1 MPSNKAALGATVGV
15 GVVKM
20 CFVLVAALFS
30 DSLGRRPI
38 LLTSAAGVAAS
49 MAALGAALSSA
60 GSAASV
66 AATVASVLAF
76 MAAFSVGLGPLA
88 GTYSAEV
95 MPLRLRAQ
103 GASLGMAVNRLT
115 CALVSM
121 TFISLADAITMPG
134 CFFLYA
140 GVAAAACVFVYARMP
155 ETRGRSLE
163 DMDELFAK

>member
-1 MPSNKAALGATVGV
+1 M
-15 GVVKM
+15 
-20 CFVLVAALFS
+20 
-30 DSLGRRPI
+30 
-38 LLTSAAGVAAS
+38 AS
-49 MAALGAALSSA
+49 LGAALIISVP
-60 GSAASV
+60 GAAAA

-76 MAAFSVGLGPLA
+76 IAAFSVGLGLLA

-140 GVAAAACVFVYARMP
+140 GVTAAGCAFVYARMP

-163 DMDELFAK
+163 DMDELLDHRQCRVSIWVF